1 MSNDQ
6 HYIQRCLQLA
16 ALGSGQVAPNPLVG
30 SVIVSDGK
38 IIGEGYHRQFGEAHA
53 EVNAIHAVEDKSLLG
68 RATLY
73 VNLEPCSH
81 VGKTPPCTD
90 LIISSG
96 IRKVVI
102 GMQDPFAGVN
112 GSGIR
117 KLREAGIEV
126 ICTVLEDECL
136 QLNKRFVCAHTRK
149 RPYLILK
156 WAQSSDGI
164 TGNGKERMQISNSL
178 SKIIGHKWRSEE
190 SGILIGAGTAA
201 IDDPELNTRYWQGA
215 SPVRIILDRSGN
227 LCGKSN
233 LKIFDGQQRT
243 LIYTQQENYNY
254 SNAEVIPIS
263 SFTPF
268 LPAVLSHLHQTGIH
282 SLLVEGGSLTH
293 RLFLEQQLWD
303 ECRIFI
309 SNKIIGQGISAPA
322 IPQGKIHLTTIGDN
336 QLLEIVN
343 QQPA

>member
-6 HYIQRCLQLA
+6 LYIQRCLQLA

-30 SVIVSDGK
+30 SVIVADGK

-53 EVNAIHAVEDKSLLG
+53 EVNAIHAVEDKSLLC

-117 KLREAGIEV
+117 KLREAGIDV

-164 TGNGKERMQISNSL
+164 TGNGKERVQISNSL

-201 IDDPELNTRYWQGA
+201 IDDPELNTRHWEGA

-254 SNAEVIPIS
+254 SNAEVIPLS
-263 SFTPF
+263 AFTPF

-293 RLFLEQQLWD
+293 RQFLEQQLWD

-309 SNKIIGQGISAPA
+309 SNKIIGQGISAPG

>member
-1 MSNDQ
+1 MTNPAP
-6 HYIQRCLQLA
+6 YIQRCLQLA
-16 ALGSGQVAPNPLVG
+16 SLGSGQVAPNPMVG
-30 SVIVSDGK
+30 CVIEADGK
-38 IIGEGYHRQFGEAHA
+38 IIGEGYHRKFGEAHA
-53 EVNAIHAVEDKSLLG
+53 EVNAIRAVEDTSLLAG
-68 RATLY
+68 ATLY

-81 VGKTPPCTD
+81 FGKTPPCTD

-102 GMQDPFAGVN
+102 GMQDPFAAVN
-112 GSGIR
+112 GSGIK
-117 KLREAGIEV
+117 KLRDAGIAV

-136 QLNKRFVCAHTRK
+136 QLNKLFVCAHTRK

-164 TGNGKERMQISNSL
+164 SGNGKERVQISNSL
-178 SKIIGHKWRSEE
+178 SKIISHKWRSEE
-190 SGILIGAGTAA
+190 SGILIGSGTAA
-201 IDDPELNTRYWQGA
+201 IDDPELNTRHWEGA

-227 LCGKSN
+227 LCEKSY
-233 LKIFDGQQRT
+233 LKIFDGNYRT

-263 SFTPF
+263 SFIPF
-268 LPAVLSHLHQTGIH
+268 LPAVLSHLHQTGIL
-282 SLLVEGGSLTH
+282 SLLVEGGPLTH

-336 QLLEIVN
+336 QLLEITN
-343 QQPA
+343 LNPA